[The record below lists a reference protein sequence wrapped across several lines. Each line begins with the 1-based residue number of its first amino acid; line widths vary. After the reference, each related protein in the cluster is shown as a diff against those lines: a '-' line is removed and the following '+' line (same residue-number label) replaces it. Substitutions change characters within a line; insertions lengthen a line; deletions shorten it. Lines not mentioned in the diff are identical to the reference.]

1 MEVTETVYVSTRA
14 AWRAWL
20 KRHHASKRVVW
31 LIYYKKGSGKPRVE
45 YADAVEEALCFG
57 WIDSTTKTLD
67 TERYVQ
73 RFTPR
78 KKGSNWSGPNLE
90 RINRLVAAGQ
100 MTPAG
105 AMHLPN
111 ARAAKEYQK
120 QHDARTT
127 APTRAP
133 KELAAALR
141 KNPKAAAFWKAL
153 TPGYK
158 RLYGRVVSEA
168 KQAETRQR
176 RALRVTGLLARGIKH
191 PLP

>member
-1 MEVTETVYVSTRA
+1 
-14 AWRAWL
+14 
-20 KRHHASKRVVW
+20 
-31 LIYYKKGSGKPRVE
+31 
-45 YADAVEEALCFG
+45 VEEALCFG

-67 TERYVQ
+67 AERYAQ

-90 RINRLVAAGQ
+90 RVKRLVAAGQ

-105 AMHLPN
+105 AVHLPD
-111 ARAAKEYQK
+111 ARAAKAYQEK
-120 QHDARTT
+120 HDARTT

-141 KNPKAAAFWKAL
+141 TNAKAAAFWKTLA
-153 TPGYK
+153 PGYK

-168 KQAETRQR
+168 KLPETRRR
-176 RALRVTGLLARGIKH
+176 RAAMVLEKLAKGVKH
-191 PLP
+191 PLA